1 MTFAPN
7 VGAALGRAGIK
18 LGPDDRVQPPLS
30 TKLAVDRRIEVRR
43 AKHVVVVVNG
53 SRSVEK
59 VTGRTV
65 SEVLKELSVA
75 PTGASIKPAPR
86 TAVTKGAQ
94 IMVAQPVAT
103 VIVHDGISK
112 AVTSNQ
118 LTVAALLKEAG
129 VSLGPQDRVE
139 PDMASYPSSGTT
151 VNVVRVNQ
159 VVEKKRSSIPFR
171 KLIEKSDE
179 LELGVRKVKKAGAVG
194 QRVRSYRVSYENG
207 KVKSKVFIGVED
219 IRAPVDELVL
229 VGTKPSKA
237 DAVKAAPSKSS
248 SSRSSTGDAS
258 WYAQPGFT
266 AAHPTLPFGTVVK
279 VTNLANQKSVT
290 VTIADRGPFSEG
302 RIIDLSD
309 IAFKKIAPLGA
320 GVVKVKI
327 EW

>member
-1 MTFAPN
+1 M
-7 VGAALGRAGIK
+7 K
-18 LGPDDRVQPPLS
+18 YD
-30 TKLAVDRRIEVRR
+30 
-43 AKHVVVVVNG
+43 
-53 SRSVEK
+53 
-59 VTGRTV
+59 
-65 SEVLKELSVA
+65 
-75 PTGASIKPAPR
+75 
-86 TAVTKGAQ
+86 
-94 IMVAQPVAT
+94 
-103 VIVHDGISK
+103 
-112 AVTSNQ
+112 
-118 LTVAALLKEAG
+118 
-129 VSLGPQDRVE
+129 
-139 PDMASYPSSGTT
+139 PSSGTT
-151 VNVVRVNQ
+151 VNVVRVNE
-159 VVEKKRSSIPFR
+159 VVEKKKSSIPFK

-179 LELGVRKVKKAGAVG
+179 LELGIRKVKKAGAVG

-207 KVKSKVFIGVED
+207 KVKDKVFIGVED